1 MLWINWKGVSV
12 AGVYFVPASS
22 PFAKRNAKRMI
33 ELQQR
38 ILEASGKVVILTDAN
53 AWIGEIPSVITHH
66 EEGLEKSIQTYPRTS
81 EKKET
86 NPQGE
91 WFLSSMNN
99 VDMIVL
105 NGLKSMALCTYDHPG
120 KEAKSIVD
128 FVVVNQQAFKVV
140 SDLSYV
146 DCRESLCTD
155 HILVSVQVE
164 YDSKARKRKTPRRKK
179 RRKGQMKYLRTVKQK
194 DPFWESLAEECDRSL
209 EDFATILGQTPT
221 EDYAA
226 FKAKL
231 ASAISIAWKNS
242 KPMRTCLKATL
253 KSDSVIV
260 ELRVKKSNLFRAV
273 KIEKDPERRKALKDE
288 FRQVNKKLKQRT
300 RQAICKYQ
308 REKVAEIENL
318 EPDECKRMW
327 QELKNLSGWKSKV
340 TMPEAVF
347 DESKQV
353 VFGERVSE
361 VWRDTF
367 RALGSEDEK
376 NDNFDINFRKEVIN
390 NQELIYDESF
400 EPTNACDELDGPLE
414 LQEVTEAIARLK
426 LGKAPGHDGIVAEV
440 LKKGGDQVTNAVF
453 ALCSK
458 VWRTEILPT
467 DWTRGIIFP
476 ILKDGD
482 ERDTSNYR
490 GITLLSIV
498 GKVYAH
504 VINARL
510 MSWCEKHDILVE
522 EQGGFRPHR
531 GCPDQL
537 FSLVEILQNRREQG
551 TYCCFIDVKKAFDR
565 VFRAGLWK
573 RIADVGIK
581 GKMWRVL
588 NSFYSTV
595 ESCVRVDGF
604 LTDWFRLDTGVRQ
617 GCVLSPLLYAL
628 FINGLVKEL
637 NSMNQGV
644 KVGLRVKRL
653 GTLLYADDIVL
664 LAEDAQ
670 SLQRMLD
677 SYELCEKVSSIQRRV
692 KWLCLPR
699 NNPQEL

>member
-1 MLWINWKGVSV
+1 MATRKVSNSGKLGMLNVNGLKNEIVMGSLKQYMYDEELEVLFVTEPHLSIINQERVKQRFSEFDVFIRIRKRKRNKQYQQRGGIMCIAKKDTVKLEKPCKCDDMLWINWKGVSV

-38 ILEASGKVVILTDAN
+38 ILEANGKVVILTDAN

-347 DESKQV
+347 DESKQGLEKG
-353 VFGERVSE
+353 FQKCGETPFE
-361 VWRDTF
+361 L
-367 RALGSEDEK
+367 LG
-376 NDNFDINFRKEVIN
+376 
-390 NQELIYDESF
+390 
-400 EPTNACDELDGPLE
+400 
-414 LQEVTEAIARLK
+414 LK
-426 LGKAPGHDGIVAEV
+426 M
-440 LKKGGDQVTNAVF
+440 
-453 ALCSK
+453 
-458 VWRTEILPT
+458 R
-467 DWTRGIIFP
+467 RM
-476 ILKDGD
+476 
-482 ERDTSNYR
+482 
-490 GITLLSIV
+490 ITLI
-498 GKVYAH
+498 
-504 VINARL
+504 
-510 MSWCEKHDILVE
+510 
-522 EQGGFRPHR
+522 
-531 GCPDQL
+531 
-537 FSLVEILQNRREQG
+537 
-551 TYCCFIDVKKAFDR
+551 
-565 VFRAGLWK
+565 
-573 RIADVGIK
+573 
-581 GKMWRVL
+581 
-588 NSFYSTV
+588 
-595 ESCVRVDGF
+595 
-604 LTDWFRLDTGVRQ
+604 
-617 GCVLSPLLYAL
+617 
-628 FINGLVKEL
+628 
-637 NSMNQGV
+637 
-644 KVGLRVKRL
+644 
-653 GTLLYADDIVL
+653 
-664 LAEDAQ
+664 
-670 SLQRMLD
+670 
-677 SYELCEKVSSIQRRV
+677 
-692 KWLCLPR
+692 
-699 NNPQEL
+699 